1 MLLSGQP
8 VIRYPCRQRGAI
20 LCLGVADLKPLIQ
33 SILLIAIVAVCS
45 HLLSGSQVQPRP
57 TSKDKPL
64 SANASCYDAA
74 TGKLVG
80 SRTSR
85 TSVLVSPDGRF
96 RAYAESDAVAPGLA
110 NRPECSN
117 TSRLFVAGRDSRKFQ
132 TVLTIEPSPESLGNG
147 IELIDWSPKGHRLL
161 LAQGSWQYFSD
172 VGGTRVRIY
181 DADSGSLSSE
191 SIVDEAFSRYVGKTC
206 AGIFQPVGFSS
217 SGKII
222 VTAAPFFEVEEDK
235 PAGDSCVQKKGFW
248 LVDSAIPTVSQ
259 LPDNYRVERSSI
271 SRQPTPHFRDK

>member
-1 MLLSGQP
+1 M
-8 VIRYPCRQRGAI
+8 
-20 LCLGVADLKPLIQ
+20 
-33 SILLIAIVAVCS
+33 IAIVAVCS

-64 SANASCYDAA
+64 SANASCYDDAA

-96 RAYAESDAVAPGLA
+96 QAYAESDAVAPGLA

-117 TSRLFVAGRDSRKFQ
+117 TSRLLVAGRDSRKFQ
-132 TVLTIEPSPESLGNG
+132 IVLTIETSPESLGNG
-147 IELIDWSPKGHRLL
+147 IDLIDWSPKGHRLL

-172 VGGTRVRIY
+172 VGETRVRIY
-181 DADSGSLSSE
+181 DADSGSLSSG
-191 SIVDEAFSRYVGKTC
+191 SIVDEAFSRYVRKTC

-222 VTAAPFFEVEEDK
+222 VTAAPFFEVGEDK

-248 LVDSAIPTVSQ
+248 LIDSAIPTLSQ
-259 LPDNYRVERSSI
+259 LPDNYRVERYAKVAS
-271 SRQPTPHFRDK
+271 